1 MIMRIFRYIFII
13 LCLMWGGEIY
23 AQSQIVSGKVLE
35 VSGGKK
41 QAAIGVNVVVVN
53 TQNRFLT
60 GVITDVEG
68 NYHIR
73 IPEGEKGLSL
83 NFSFIGLKSKTVA
96 FTGQKVINV
105 ELEEDVKQL
114 DEVVV
119 TGERIHTNSMGLTDK
134 QVITA
139 NQRVN
144 IEEMVETLPITSV
157 EDALQGQLGGVDIIT
172 GGDPGSR
179 SSIRVRG
186 TSSLTGSNEPLIVI
200 DGVPYDA
207 NIDDDF
213 DFATANDEDFGALLN
228 IAPTDIES
236 IEVLK
241 DAAATAIWGT
251 KGGNGVLLITTKRG
265 RTGKTNFSF
274 STKFSVKEEPN
285 SIPMLSG
292 NQYTA
297 MIQDA
302 VWNTANAMGLSNAT
316 STKIWD
322 ILYGQYSD
330 EIGYNPSYKYF
341 DEYNQN
347 VKWLD
352 EVRQTALTTDNAFSM
367 SGGGEK
373 ATYRFSLNYLN
384 EQGTTIGTGVER
396 FTSGLNIQYRFS
408 NRLRVDANF
417 SYAQTEKEEPYTNV
431 RSEAFRKMP
440 NQSPY
445 YIDDATG
452 ERTSVY
458 FTPQENF
465 QGKFSGSSNFN
476 AVAMAHDS
484 YNNTTSRE
492 GKILFRLNYE
502 ILPSMLT
509 YEGYVSL
516 NMNSTKNK
524 KFLPFSATGVVWT
537 NDKFNLS
544 SDALSDKQGIKT
556 ENKLIFKKNW
566 NNLHNI
572 VATALVRT
580 SESNNSSYSSST
592 SGNAS
597 SNLADPTASGSVVSA
612 GSGESKSRSVS
623 FIGSVHYTLLNRYM
637 VSGTINSEG
646 NSSMG
651 GNNRFGYFPAVAVG
665 WIVNE
670 ESFLRDKEWLEMA
683 KLRFSFGQSGKSA
696 SGAAPYVGTFAALDE
711 NYLGMTAIG
720 PKQIQLDKLKW
731 QTSTEYNI
739 GVDLGFLQNHL
750 TATFEWYT
758 KETKDLLQKGYRVPV
773 STGYETIAYYNSG
786 RISNKG
792 WEFRLSYEV
801 FRNKDWRVAVDF
813 NASRNVNKVL
823 ELPANMVQDSYSLGN
838 GKYATRVVAGDPVGS
853 FYGYRSQGVYSTKED
868 VYARDAQGNVMTDID
883 GNRIVMKN
891 GTYTCYPGDA
901 RYEDIN
907 HDGII
912 NAYDIVYLG
921 NANPFLIGGAGV
933 KVKYKNWSLG
943 TSFYGR
949 FGQKVINEARMNNEA
964 MFNKSNQSTA
974 VLRRWRREGDV
985 TDIPRALYDYGYNY
999 LGSDRF
1005 VEKCSYVRMKSLTL
1019 TYDLP
1024 KQVLKRIGFNKMSI
1038 FVTGYDLLTWTNYT
1052 GQDPEVS
1059 LPSSAKALCKDS
1071 ANTPRPRRFT
1081 CGLNI
1086 NF

>member
-1 MIMRIFRYIFII
+1 MKIFKYIWII
-13 LCLMWGGEIY
+13 LVLTWGNDLY
-23 AQSQIVSGKVLE
+23 AQVVSGKVME
-35 VSGGKK
+35 VSKGQK
-41 QAAIGVNVVVVN
+41 QPAIGVNVVVVN

-60 GVITDVEG
+60 GVITDIDG
-68 NYHIR
+68 NYHLR
-73 IPEGEKGLSL
+73 IPDGEQGLSV
-83 NFSFIGLKSKTVA
+83 NFSFIGLKSKTIKY
-96 FTGQKVINV
+96 TGQKVINV
-105 ELEEDVKQL
+105 ELEEDIQQL
-114 DEVVV
+114 DEVIVSA
-119 TGERIHTNSMGLTDK
+119 ERTRTNSMGLTDK

-139 NQRVN
+139 NQRVR
-144 IEEMVETLPITSV
+144 IDEMVETLPVTSV
-157 EDALQGQLGGVDIIT
+157 EDVLQGQLGGVDIVL
-172 GGDPGSR
+172 GGNPGAR

-200 DGVPYDA
+200 DGVPYEA
-207 NIDDDF
+207 EVSEEF

-228 IAPTDIES
+228 IAPSDIES

-251 KGGNGVLLITTKRG
+251 KGGNGVLLINTKRG
-265 RTGKTNFSF
+265 RTGKTSFSF
-274 STKFSVKEEPN
+274 STKFSTEKEPN
-285 SIPMLSG
+285 SIPMLNG

-302 VWNTANAMGLSNAT
+302 VWNTANAMGLANAT
-316 STKIWD
+316 SSKIWD
-322 ILYGQYSD
+322 VLYGQYAD

-347 VKWLD
+347 VTWLD
-352 EVRQTALTTDNAFSM
+352 EVRKTAFTTDNSFSM

-384 EQGTTIGTGVER
+384 QQGTTIGTGVER
-396 FTSGLNIQYRFS
+396 FTSGLNIQYHFS

-417 SYAQTEKEEPYTNV
+417 TYAQTGKEEPYTNV
-431 RSEAFRKMP
+431 RAEALRKMP

-445 YIDDATG
+445 YINDVTG
-452 ERTSVY
+452 ERMSEY

-465 QGKFSGSSNFN
+465 QGKFGGSSNFN
-476 AVAMAHDS
+476 AVAMAYDS

-492 GKILFRLNYE
+492 GKILFRLSYE
-502 ILPSMLT
+502 LLPTMLT
-509 YEGYVSL
+509 YEGYVAL

-537 NDKFNLS
+537 DKYFNQSADL
-544 SDALSDKQGIKT
+544 LSDKQGIQT
-556 ENKLIFKKNW
+556 ENKLIFRKNW
-566 NNLHNI
+566 NRVHNVI
-572 VATALVRT
+572 ATALVRT
-580 SESNNSSYSSST
+580 SESNNSSYASYT

-623 FIGSVHYTLLNRYM
+623 FIGSLHYTLLDRYM
-637 VSGTINSEG
+637 ISGTLNGEG

-651 GNNRFGYFPAVAVG
+651 GNHRFGCFPSLAFG
-665 WIVNE
+665 WIASE
-670 ESFLRDKEWLEMA
+670 ESFLKDKEWLELA
-683 KLRFSFGQSGKSA
+683 KLRLSYGESGKSA
-696 SGAAPYVGTFAALDE
+696 SGAAPYIGTFAALEE

-731 QTSTEYNI
+731 QTSSEYNI
-739 GVDLGFLQNHL
+739 GVDLGFLQNRL

-758 KETKDLLQKGYRVPV
+758 KETKDLLQKGYKVAG
-773 STGYETIAYYNSG
+773 STGYESITYFNSG
-786 RISNKG
+786 KISNKG
-792 WEFRLSYEV
+792 WEFRLNYEI
-801 FRNKDWRVAVDF
+801 FKNKDWRVAMNF
-813 NASRNVNKVL
+813 NVSRNINKVV
-823 ELPANMVQDSYSLGN
+823 ELPDNMVQDSYSLGN

-853 FYGYRSQGVYSTKED
+853 FYGYRSQGVYSTKND
-868 VYARDAQGNVMTDID
+868 VYARDAAGQIMTDIN
-883 GNRIVMKN
+883 GNNVVMKN

-901 RYEDIN
+901 KYEDIN

-921 NANPFLIGGAGV
+921 NANPYLIGGGGIS
-933 KVKYKNWSLG
+933 VKYKNWSVS
-943 TSFYGR
+943 TSLYGR
-949 FGQKVINEARMNNEA
+949 FGQRVINEARMNNEA
-964 MFNKSNQSTA
+964 MYDKSNQSTA
-974 VLRRWRREGDV
+974 VLRRWRAEGDQ
-985 TDIPRALYDYGYNY
+985 TDIPRALYNYGYNY

-1005 VEKCSYVRMKSLTL
+1005 VEKCSYVRMKNLTL
-1019 TYDLP
+1019 NYDLP
-1024 KQVLKRIGFNKMSI
+1024 KKLLQSMGLAKLSV
-1038 FVTGYDLLTWTNYT
+1038 FVTGYDLFTWTNYT

-1071 ANTPRPRRFT
+1071 ANTPQSRRFT
-1081 CGLNI
+1081 CGLLI